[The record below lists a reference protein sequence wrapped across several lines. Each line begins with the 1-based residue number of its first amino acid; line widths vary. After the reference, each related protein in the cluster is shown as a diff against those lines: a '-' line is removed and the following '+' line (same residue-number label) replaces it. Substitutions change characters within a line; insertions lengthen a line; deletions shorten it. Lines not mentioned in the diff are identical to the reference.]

1 MLLNTTLAQNI
12 DSSQQAALAQSPD
25 ILAALRRSLQQQ
37 QLASPAS
44 PVSSHPSLDLLPP
57 PQVDFERILEAKN
70 EELKLAGEYGLELL
84 ANCKRADDR
93 NAELELLVRTLREE
107 SKELTRSALRHER
120 DLRNLERSQAELSSE
135 LEAKDAEI
143 ARLTRALQKALR
155 AAEERSVSEA
165 KIDALAA
172 EVATARE
179 LEAETKRE
187 NLRLTEKIAGLEA
200 MLKDA
205 ETAEA
210 SDPLEKAETFTTPS
224 HTELEVLFALAT
236 ELQLANA
243 KLRTDLDAAEL
254 LRQRNETLQRDLEET
269 QSLLANLRNEMDM
282 NRRVVSSP
290 IAIAGTSISST
301 VRKSV
306 FGELEDVVI
315 RNTPPA
321 STWQGRPLDD
331 VTTDSRPGSAAR
343 QASSA
348 YVPPSPSIP
357 SPSPSSLNEHVQE
370 LTRISLGLHQKL
382 TTTDPH
388 HLNRKLR
395 RRFDIAQL
403 SALSQTV
410 IDNIQTGIQDLP
422 NTFAAGGINTPIT
435 DSAAGSHHPI
445 MSLQKDVYSHIF
457 LPLVRLIQGLLE
469 DLCRVKG
476 TLNEYALM
484 YFEKISERAAGS
496 CLMGS
501 RLGDE
506 SGDNS
511 TRQPRTSPPL
521 PRRPPS
527 QATASPPPRRA
538 IQHQQMHREVQ
549 HQHIEMLSQG
559 QNGRRFGQQSSSELV
574 MRPTIILT
582 SSVQQAG
589 SGPSPVPSPV
599 SPTMRRSATAPA
611 MFYEPAARNL
621 LNVFPSAER
630 VAGWF
635 APPQSEAN
643 RGPVGVEGGRFGTQ
657 PILDSARGSAARRV
671 ERVRQHAD
679 EALRAV
685 SASSQTG
692 PLPPPRPRDA
702 HVVAYQDNTTRRRAE
717 VQAAALRDENPNS
730 VAPLTISPITWSGL
744 PNYAPSPPRRRV
756 DMRFKDPTNILNSLV
771 LSEPS
776 SPRGDARKIRS
787 DIGSLPRYEPGEGT
801 VSQWLASSALQ
812 PNVGICL

>member
-12 DSSQQAALAQSPD
+12 DSSQQAAIAQSPD

-37 QLASPAS
+37 QQQLASPAS
-44 PVSSHPSLDLLPP
+44 AISSQPSLDLLPP
-57 PQVDFERILEAKN
+57 PLFDFERILEAKN

-84 ANCKRADDR
+84 TNCKRADDK
-93 NAELELLVRTLREE
+93 NAELELLVRTLREDN
-107 SKELTRSALRHER
+107 KELARSASRHER
-120 DLRNLERSQAELSSE
+120 DLRNAERSQAELSSE
-135 LEAKDAEI
+135 LELKDAEI
-143 ARLTRALQKALR
+143 ARLTRSLQKALR
-155 AAEERSVSEA
+155 AAEERSMSEA
-165 KIDALAA
+165 NIDQLAA
-172 EVATARE
+172 EVAAAKE
-179 LEAETKRE
+179 LEAETRRE
-187 NLRLTEKIAGLEA
+187 NLRLAEKIAGLEA

-205 ETAEA
+205 EAAEA
-210 SDPLEKAETFTTPS
+210 SDPLEQAELFTTPS
-224 HTELEVLFALAT
+224 NTELEVLFALAT

-254 LRQRNETLQRDLEET
+254 LRQRNDVLQRDLEET
-269 QSLLANLRNEMDM
+269 QSLLANLRNEMDL

-321 STWQGRPLDD
+321 STWQGRPSGD
-331 VTTDSRPGSAAR
+331 VTPESRPRSAAGR
-343 QASSA
+343 PSSA
-348 YVPPSPSIP
+348 FAPPSPSMP
-357 SPSPSSLNEHVQE
+357 SPSPSLLNEHVQE

-422 NTFAAGGINTPIT
+422 NTFAAGGTNTPIT
-435 DSAAGSHHPI
+435 AVAAGGAQPSSHPI

-501 RLGDE
+501 RLGDDFAD
-506 SGDNS
+506 SSNK
-511 TRQPRTSPPL
+511 QPRTPPPS
-521 PRRPPS
+521 PRRPPP
-527 QATASPPPRRA
+527 QVTASPPPRRA

-559 QNGRRFGQQSSSELV
+559 QSGRQFGQQSSPELV
-574 MRPTIILT
+574 MGRPKIINLT
-582 SSVQQAG
+582 SSVQSSPG
-589 SGPSPVPSPV
+589 SSGPGPS
-599 SPTMRRSATAPA
+599 SPTVGSPISPAMRRSATAPA
-611 MFYEPAARNL
+611 MLYEPAARSL
-621 LNVFPSAER
+621 LNVFPSAET

-635 APPQSEAN
+635 GA
-643 RGPVGVEGGRFGTQ
+643 GR
-657 PILDSARGSAARRV
+657 
-671 ERVRQHAD
+671 
-679 EALRAV
+679 
-685 SASSQTG
+685 
-692 PLPPPRPRDA
+692 RPKA
-702 HVVAYQDNTTRRRAE
+702 
-717 VQAAALRDENPNS
+717 
-730 VAPLTISPITWSGL
+730 G
-744 PNYAPSPPRRRV
+744 
-756 DMRFKDPTNILNSLV
+756 
-771 LSEPS
+771 
-776 SPRGDARKIRS
+776 
-787 DIGSLPRYEPGEGT
+787 
-801 VSQWLASSALQ
+801 
-812 PNVGICL
+812 

>member
-12 DSSQQAALAQSPD
+12 DSSQQAALTQSPD
-25 ILAALRRSLQQQ
+25 ILAVLRRSLQQQ

-44 PVSSHPSLDLLPP
+44 PVSSHPSLDLLLPTQVDFASPVSSHPSLDLVPP
-57 PQVDFERILEAKN
+57 SQVDFERILEAKN

-84 ANCKRADDR
+84 TNCKRADDR
-93 NAELELLVRTLREE
+93 NAELEILVRTLREE
-107 SKELTRSALRHER
+107 NKELTRSALRHER
-120 DLRNLERSQAELSSE
+120 DLRNVERSQAELSSE
-135 LEAKDAEI
+135 LEVKDAEI

-155 AAEERSVSEA
+155 AAEERSDSEA
-165 KIDALAA
+165 KIDALAD

-205 ETAEA
+205 EAAEA
-210 SDPLEKAETFTTPS
+210 SSPLEKAETFTTPS
-224 HTELEVLFALAT
+224 NTELEVLFALAT

-243 KLRTDLDAAEL
+243 KLRTDLDAAEV
-254 LRQRNETLQRDLEET
+254 LRQRNDILQRDLEET
-269 QSLLANLRNEMDM
+269 QSLLANLRNEMDL

-331 VTTDSRPGSAAR
+331 VTPDSRPGSAAGR
-343 QASSA
+343 ASSA
-348 YVPPSPSIP
+348 YAPPSPSIP

-422 NTFAAGGINTPIT
+422 NTFAAGGIKSPIT
-435 DSAAGSHHPI
+435 DSAGGSHHPI

-501 RLGDE
+501 RLGDD
-506 SGDNS
+506 SADSS
-511 TRQPRTSPPL
+511 TKQPQTSPPS
-521 PRRPPS
+521 PRRRPPS
-527 QATASPPPRRA
+527 QATASPSPRRA

-559 QNGRRFGQQSSSELV
+559 QNGRRFGQQSSPELV
-574 MRPTIILT
+574 MRPSMILT

-611 MFYEPAARNL
+611 MFYEPAARSL

-635 APPQSEAN
+635 GAGRRPK
-643 RGPVGVEGGRFGTQ
+643 VG
-657 PILDSARGSAARRV
+657 
-671 ERVRQHAD
+671 
-679 EALRAV
+679 
-685 SASSQTG
+685 
-692 PLPPPRPRDA
+692 
-702 HVVAYQDNTTRRRAE
+702 
-717 VQAAALRDENPNS
+717 
-730 VAPLTISPITWSGL
+730 
-744 PNYAPSPPRRRV
+744 
-756 DMRFKDPTNILNSLV
+756 
-771 LSEPS
+771 
-776 SPRGDARKIRS
+776 
-787 DIGSLPRYEPGEGT
+787 
-801 VSQWLASSALQ
+801 
-812 PNVGICL
+812 

>member
-25 ILAALRRSLQQQ
+25 ILAALRRSLHQQ

-44 PVSSHPSLDLLPP
+44 PVSSHPSLDLLSPT
-57 PQVDFERILEAKN
+57 QVDFERILEAKN

-93 NAELELLVRTLREE
+93 NAELEILLRTLREE
-107 SKELTRSALRHER
+107 NKELTRSALRHER
-120 DLRNLERSQAELSSE
+120 DLRNVERSQAELSSE
-135 LEAKDAEI
+135 HEVKDAEI

-165 KIDALAA
+165 KVDALAA

-187 NLRLTEKIAGLEA
+187 NLRLTEKIVGLEA
-200 MLKDA
+200 MLKDVEA
-205 ETAEA
+205 AEA

-224 HTELEVLFALAT
+224 NTELEVLFALAT

-254 LRQRNETLQRDLEET
+254 WRQRNETLQRDLEET
-269 QSLLANLRNEMDM
+269 QSLLANLRNEMDL

-290 IAIAGTSISST
+290 IPIAGTSISST

-331 VTTDSRPGSAAR
+331 VNSDSRPGSAAGR
-343 QASSA
+343 ASSA
-348 YVPPSPSIP
+348 YAPPSPSIP

-422 NTFAAGGINTPIT
+422 NTFAAGGISTPIT
-435 DSAAGSHHPI
+435 DSAGGSHHPI

-501 RLGDE
+501 RLGDD

-511 TRQPRTSPPL
+511 TRQPRTSPPS

-527 QATASPPPRRA
+527 QTTASPPPRRA

-559 QNGRRFGQQSSSELV
+559 HNGRRFGQQSSPELV
-574 MRPTIILT
+574 MRPSMILT

-589 SGPSPVPSPV
+589 SGLSPVPSPV

-611 MFYEPAARNL
+611 MFYEPAARSL

-635 APPQSEAN
+635 GAGRRPK
-643 RGPVGVEGGRFGTQ
+643 VG
-657 PILDSARGSAARRV
+657 
-671 ERVRQHAD
+671 
-679 EALRAV
+679 
-685 SASSQTG
+685 
-692 PLPPPRPRDA
+692 
-702 HVVAYQDNTTRRRAE
+702 
-717 VQAAALRDENPNS
+717 
-730 VAPLTISPITWSGL
+730 
-744 PNYAPSPPRRRV
+744 
-756 DMRFKDPTNILNSLV
+756 
-771 LSEPS
+771 
-776 SPRGDARKIRS
+776 
-787 DIGSLPRYEPGEGT
+787 
-801 VSQWLASSALQ
+801 
-812 PNVGICL
+812 